1 MISRQALIATQIA
14 KVNHSLSDIC
24 ILISLMET
32 VFRDAQTCITVKE
45 NTLSKIVAILRK
57 IAESGRMLEL
67 SEILA

>member
-1 MISRQALIATQIA
+1 
-14 KVNHSLSDIC
+14 
-24 ILISLMET
+24 MET